1 MHVISK
7 KKLKD
12 FWERHASSKS
22 ALEEWFKVLRNTR
35 YSMWAEL
42 KRTFGDKVDK
52 VGKYTVFDVGGN
64 KCRIITV
71 VHLNRAKV
79 YIRDV
84 LTHSEYDREKWK
96 DG

>member
-7 KKLKD
+7 KKLRD
-12 FWERHASSKS
+12 FWERHSSSKS

-52 VGKYTVFDVGGN
+52 VGKYIVFDVGGN
-64 KCRIITV
+64 KCRVITV
-71 VHLNRAKV
+71 IHFNRAKV
-79 YIRDV
+79 YIREV
-84 LTHSEYDREKWK
+84 LTHPQYDEERWK
-96 DG
+96 DD

>member
-7 KKLKD
+7 KKLRD

-52 VGKYTVFDVGGN
+52 VGKYIVFDVGGN
-64 KCRIITV
+64 KCRVITV
-71 VHLNRAKV
+71 IHFNRAKV
-79 YIRDV
+79 YIREV

-96 DG
+96 DE

>member
-7 KKLKD
+7 RKLKD
-12 FWERHASSKS
+12 FWERHAGSKS
-22 ALEEWFKVLRNTR
+22 ALEGWFKVLRNTR

-64 KCRIITV
+64 KCRVITV
-71 VHLNRAKV
+71 IHFNRAKV
-79 YIRDV
+79 YIREV
-84 LTHSEYDREKWK
+84 LTHPQYDEEKWK
-96 DG
+96 DD

>member
-7 KKLKD
+7 KKLRD
-12 FWERHASSKS
+12 FLERHPSSKS

-35 YSMWAEL
+35 YAMWAEL

-52 VGKYTVFDVGGN
+52 VGKYTVFDVSGN
-64 KCRIITV
+64 KYRVITV
-71 VHLNRAKV
+71 IHFNRAKV
-79 YIRDV
+79 YIREV
-84 LTHSEYDREKWK
+84 LTHLQYDEEKWK